1 MALNKEKKNLKWCKG
16 IPLGPSFS
24 AVDAGLLPSAFCR
37 RPAPRVSRPPHGEFL
52 EPSAR
57 SLPPPAAATKSS
69 FDGFLWSVLHQQVAH
84 YIFLIQRCS
93 QPSTVVPLCGEG
105 RGERS
110 RSRWSKQSQLADSTV
125 FTTFN
130 SFQRCCSLACLVSS
144 RCSRHK
150 AQFPLRGAP
159 RRPKCQRLRIPVK
172 IEKI

>member
-1 MALNKEKKNLKWCKG
+1 MRVCTFGYA
-16 IPLGPSFS
+16 
-24 AVDAGLLPSAFCR
+24 AG
-37 RPAPRVSRPPHGEFL
+37 APRVSRPAHGVL
-52 EPSAR
+52 LVPPR
-57 SLPPPAAATKSS
+57 SLPPSAAATKTS

-125 FTTFN
+125 FTTLN
-130 SFQRCCSLACLVSS
+130 SFQRCCSLACLVFS

-159 RRPKCQRLRIPVK
+159 RKPKNSSSPPKETQNSVMKVIKSFPKCSP
-172 IEKI
+172 EATH